1 MEDKRIDAVK
11 RIGEAMQQGL
21 REGLKE
27 GIETRPLFEVRGYG
41 SESKMYFL
49 GTDISQVTT
58 KMELKLDSDTGDRSL
73 ILDLDLDALA
83 KEVYKDKV
91 KFHI

>member
-41 SESKMYFL
+41 SESQVHFL
-49 GTDISQVTT
+49 GTDISQVAT

-73 ILDLDLDALA
+73 ILDIDLDALA